1 MSTSPDYNVIV
12 RRTIER
18 YRTLVQE
25 APRVEHRAPAGL
37 VPIIAKLVAENERDG
52 VLFRGEARCHNSVSS
67 SLFRKLKLSPDGG
80 NFDRLLAHDEE
91 TIGRTDDTHGTTR
104 IAKLSRA
111 QHYNGDE
118 GSRTNLIDF
127 TESIPVALYFA
138 CKGCHRQDGRIII
151 SDMTAFVRNEDL
163 DVSCRRTQSIRPPFY
178 DDNRNI
184 HQWSHFVYP
193 ANGILEDAYLTVCIP
208 FQYKAPIL
216 EHLKV
221 NCGIREESIFTSGQ
235 SWFETQ
241 GFVRRSLNTHLL
253 GVTMEWLGN
262 RQEAQRIYS
271 ALGIHAA
278 PDSTIRCLEWEG
290 ESQAYSIHDAWALSR
305 MLVGKASTLCNLADS
320 QWGNG
325 CTLDETERLWMM
337 ALATAQLSADVSP
350 LCADPGIPEISSI
363 FYRLGRCTLEQGKK
377 DNDQV
382 ILGQAIAILKLA
394 IHQRGLEDCSRQ
406 DFRMADMSYALAD
419 AEFRAGNP
427 YRSARRLKN
436 TIDVHSTHPGS
447 NQFKELLA
455 KIEGC

>member
-18 YRTLVQE
+18 YRTLIQE

-67 SLFRKLKLSPDGG
+67 SLFRKLELSPDGG

-111 QHYNGDE
+111 QHYSGDE
-118 GSRTNLIDF
+118 GSPTNLIDF

-151 SDMTAFVRNEDL
+151 ADMTAFVRNEDL

-216 EHLKV
+216 
-221 NCGIREESIFTSGQ
+221 
-235 SWFETQ
+235 
-241 GFVRRSLNTHLL
+241 
-253 GVTMEWLGN
+253 
-262 RQEAQRIYS
+262 
-271 ALGIHAA
+271 
-278 PDSTIRCLEWEG
+278 
-290 ESQAYSIHDAWALSR
+290 
-305 MLVGKASTLCNLADS
+305 
-320 QWGNG
+320 
-325 CTLDETERLWMM
+325 
-337 ALATAQLSADVSP
+337 
-350 LCADPGIPEISSI
+350 
-363 FYRLGRCTLEQGKK
+363 
-377 DNDQV
+377 
-382 ILGQAIAILKLA
+382 
-394 IHQRGLEDCSRQ
+394 
-406 DFRMADMSYALAD
+406 
-419 AEFRAGNP
+419 
-427 YRSARRLKN
+427 
-436 TIDVHSTHPGS
+436 
-447 NQFKELLA
+447 
-455 KIEGC
+455 